1 MLPGVVVLGS
11 HVVALLVEV
20 AGVLVATLSMCTARR
35 RDPHHKTSSAR
46 KCSAG
51 TQQTDYEL
59 NGRLNITAPARLQA
73 HLEMGLMAGLL
84 EADITEED
92 QQLHMMMMMMML

>member
-11 HVVALLVEV
+11 HVVALLVEA
-20 AGVLVATLSMCTARR
+20 AGVLAATLSMCTARR

-46 KCSAG
+46 KRGAD

-59 NGRLNITAPARLQA
+59 NGRLNITMPTGLQA
-73 HLEMGLMAGLL
+73 HLEMGLMAGVL

-92 QQLHMMMMMMML
+92 QQLHMMMMMML

>member
-11 HVVALLVEV
+11 HVVALLVEA
-20 AGVLVATLSMCTARR
+20 AGVLAATLSMCIARR
-35 RDPHHKTSSAR
+35 RDPHHKTSNVR
-46 KCSAG
+46 KRGAG

-59 NGRLNITAPARLQA
+59 NGRLNITAPTILQA
-73 HLEMGLMAGLL
+73 HLEMGLMGGVL

-92 QQLHMMMMMMML
+92 QQLLMMMMMMML

>member
-11 HVVALLVEV
+11 HVVALLVE
-20 AGVLVATLSMCTARR
+20 AASVLAATLSMCTARR

-46 KCSAG
+46 KRGTG

-59 NGRLNITAPARLQA
+59 NGRLNITAPAGLQV
-73 HLEMGLMAGLL
+73 HLEMGLMAGVL
-84 EADITEED
+84 EVDIAEED